1 MGLPK
6 AERMEKK
13 NFTVEEIYTNKNY
26 STPKSKPLRT
36 IYEVPKHL
44 PGGQIKFED
53 QRTRYRGIHF
63 SKHPAL
69 RVVKKRV
76 GYITC
81 DDVITLMTSLF
92 QDKDKNRRI
101 REMQQNRK
109 RNRFDDCDLME
120 KLRRI
125 DDDVIDNIQD
135 DVSSTSASK

>member
-6 AERMEKK
+6 AERIEKK

-69 RVVKKRV
+69 RVVKKR
-76 GYITC
+76 
-81 DDVITLMTSLF
+81 
-92 QDKDKNRRI
+92 DKDKNRRI

-125 DDDVIDNIQD
+125 DDDVIDYIQD